1 MSTMELLQP
10 VANAFRDRIDLRGNW
25 FFAFDKSKDKTYETG
40 VARQMSV
47 PVPAAL
53 QDLFVS
59 PEERNYCGTMWYEPI
74 YIFRND
80 GSVRMFFCVL
90 TASAIVRLCMST
102 AWRRAA
108 MKGRLCR
115 RLLT

>member
-59 PEERNYCGTMWYEPI
+59 PEERNYCGTMWYERNI
-74 YIFRND
+74 YISKRWL
-80 GSVRMFFCVL
+80 GSDVFCVL